1 MLVRVAPVAG
11 STGCRRPICAV
22 VRDCFPLREAERLV
36 YIHPSLSLSI
46 YLYVVVVVVD
56 VTIVTLPLSTTRK
69 LLLLLKRIGSSRD
82 PTFLWGFGARAT
94 QASIVAASTIVGFAV
109 AT

>member
-1 MLVRVAPVAG
+1 M
-11 STGCRRPICAV
+11 
-22 VRDCFPLREAERLV
+22 
-36 YIHPSLSLSI
+36 YIYILLSLSI
-46 YLYVVVVVVD
+46 YLYVVVVVVVVD
-56 VTIVTLPLSTTRK
+56 VAIVTLPLSTTRK

-94 QASIVAASTIVGFAV
+94 QASIVAASTIVGVAV